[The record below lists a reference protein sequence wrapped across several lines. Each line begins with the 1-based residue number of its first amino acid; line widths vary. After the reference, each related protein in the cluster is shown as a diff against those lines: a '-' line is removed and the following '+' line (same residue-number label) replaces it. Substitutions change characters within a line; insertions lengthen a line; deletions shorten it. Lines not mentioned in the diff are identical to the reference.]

1 MSWDWKKAIGV
12 GGDSGVPATMHGG
25 GVPLP
30 GAALAGSPGAR
41 RSPAGKKEQAR
52 PPGTERMPSIVW
64 RPAGLGYGLPGSG
77 VELVD
82 DCDHECPFC
91 RGRGE
96 VASGSICPVCIGR
109 KMVHVEPPSVRC
121 AFCGG
126 QGQMPPRSNL
136 TCWVCKGKG
145 LVAVTPP
152 VQTCPD
158 CQGRGKRPCESLYC
172 PRCRG
177 VGVVPWTDGL

>member
-12 GGDSGVPATMHGG
+12 GGDCPRT
-25 GVPLP
+25 
-30 GAALAGSPGAR
+30 ALAGGPGTR
-41 RSPAGKKEQAR
+41 RSPVGKKEQAR
-52 PPGTERMPSIVW
+52 PPGTQRMASIAW
-64 RPAGLGYGLPGSG
+64 RTAGPGYGLPGSG

-91 RGRGE
+91 RGRGV
-96 VASGSICPVCIGR
+96 VASGSICPVCNGR
-109 KMVHVEPPSVRC
+109 KIVHVEPPSVRC

-145 LVAVTPP
+145 LVPVTPP
-152 VQTCPD
+152 IQTCPD

-172 PRCRG
+172 SRCRG
-177 VGVVPWTDGL
+177 VGVVPWTGGL